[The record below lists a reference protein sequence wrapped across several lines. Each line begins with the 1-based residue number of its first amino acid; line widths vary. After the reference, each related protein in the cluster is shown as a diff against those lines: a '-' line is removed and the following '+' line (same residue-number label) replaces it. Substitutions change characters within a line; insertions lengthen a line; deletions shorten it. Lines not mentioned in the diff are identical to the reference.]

1 MDTPENRRI
10 MNSDSESRTDAGGA
24 LGSGTASTTDWD
36 TVTRRYKRGLG
47 GPWWLALIGVPA
59 ILAAVGLG
67 LGGGGDDAEAASPGT
82 SQSPGSDGSSAAGDA
97 SGANA
102 SATPFSLTRA
112 GDQLT
117 VKGAVPDEAAR
128 TALVDDLKAKVPGVD
143 VVDELTVTTGAAAAP
158 TAALAALTE
167 AAGPG
172 GDFSFDYDG
181 KALVLKGVA
190 ASEEAKAAAETAA
203 KAAFPD
209 ATVDNQLTVGTG
221 GAASPSTAPSPAG
234 SASPDASTPGAD
246 AGTAGCGTLAAD
258 LAAITKEAP
267 FTFADNG
274 TALAAQSKPTIKAV
288 AEKWKGCTTATL
300 SVTGHT
306 SSPGSTA
313 TNLRLSTQRAAAVKD
328 ALVAQGVAAAN
339 VVSAG
344 KGEANPIAS
353 NSTEAGR
360 NANRRVEITVG

>member
-10 MNSDSESRTDAGGA
+10 TSSDNESRTGAGGA
-24 LGSGTASTTDWD
+24 FGSSTTSSTEWD

-67 LGGGGDDAEAASPGT
+67 LGGSDDDAEAASPGT
-82 SQSPGSDGSSAAGDA
+82 SQSPTADGSGAAGDA
-97 SGANA
+97 GSANA
-102 SATPFSLTRA
+102 SATPFSLSRM
-112 GDQLT
+112 GDKLT
-117 VKGAVPDEAAR
+117 VKGVVPDEAAK
-128 TALVDDLKAKVPGVD
+128 TALLDDLKAKVPGAD
-143 VVDELTVTTGAAAAP
+143 IVDEVTVTAGAAAAP

-167 AAGPG
+167 AAGEG
-172 GDFSFDYDG
+172 GDFSFDFDG
-181 KALVLKGVA
+181 KALVLKGA
-190 ASEEAKAAAETAA
+190 AATEEAKAAAETAA

-209 ATVDNQLTVGTG
+209 ATIDNQLTVGAAG
-221 GAASPSTAPSPAG
+221 GAASPSTAPSPAP
-234 SASPDASTPGAD
+234 SASASAPAAD

-258 LAAITKEAP
+258 IAAITAKSK
-267 FTFADNG
+267 FTFANNG
-274 TALAAQSKPTIKAV
+274 TALTASSAPTVKAI
-288 AEKWKGCTTATL
+288 ADKWKGCTTAKL

-313 TNLRLSTQRAAAVKD
+313 TNLRLSTARAAAVKK
-328 ALVAQGVAAAN
+328 ALVAEGVTAAN
-339 VVSAG
+339 VVSSG